1 MGGEGIDGGDVC
13 DVRDVCDV
21 CDGCDVRDGD
31 GLTFA
36 FGSGQP
42 IARGRT
48 PWGGVCKRFIPAR
61 ISNSSAEGIRE
72 V

>member
-1 MGGEGIDGGDVC
+1 MFATFAMCATFAMGVMFVMGVMFAMGV
-13 DVRDVCDV
+13 
-21 CDGCDVRDGD
+21 
-31 GLTFA
+31 TFA